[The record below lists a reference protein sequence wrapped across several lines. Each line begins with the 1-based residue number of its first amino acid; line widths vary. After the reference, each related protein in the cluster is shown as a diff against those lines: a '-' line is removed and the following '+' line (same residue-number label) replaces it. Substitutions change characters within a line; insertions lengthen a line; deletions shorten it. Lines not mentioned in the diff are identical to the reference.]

1 MEQVARLLL
10 SQSFCSLFLG
20 FILRAEAVAGRH
32 IFCIFWAA
40 MVTLILWLLH
50 HLEDGLLFVSFHLTA
65 LLEMRPG
72 LCIPMTVGRLP
83 LTVFNRSL
91 HLSIALWWSAL
102 ASCPFVSDVAFEVVL
117 PQPRVLRRCLQRFL
131 TLAALFASLKNN
143 LLLLAEQSM
152 EEIVPP
158 AVSHAMGPYF
168 SPLSLTLVRSG

>member
-20 FILRAEAVAGRH
+20 FVLRAEAVAGRH

-50 HLEDGLLFVSFHLTA
+50 HLEDGLLFVSFHLTV
-65 LLEMRPG
+65 LLETRPG

-91 HLSIALWWSAL
+91 HLSMALWWSAL

-117 PQPRVLRRCLQRFL
+117 PQPCVLRSCLKRFL
-131 TLAALFASLKNN
+131 TLAAPFASLKNN
-143 LLLLAEQSM
+143 LLLAEQSM
-152 EEIVPP
+152 EEVVPP
-158 AVSHAMGPYF
+158 SVSHATGPYF
-168 SPLSLTLVRSG
+168 SPLSLTLVRGG